1 MNINNSNYLNKS
13 NVFMKASEFKLSI
26 VSGMNNLI
34 DDYFGSNSKA
44 DKFINST
51 LKILVR
57 QNTYKLDEVLGIFM
71 DERGTIDEDI
81 ILEEYSKVIG
91 ESGLIID
98 IRDFVKNEFIKNLLP
113 NKALIIKKDDLR
125 KIFSNPNE

>member
-1 MNINNSNYLNKS
+1 
-13 NVFMKASEFKLSI
+13 MKASEFKLSI
-26 VSGMNNLI
+26 VAGMNNLI

-71 DERGTIDEDI
+71 DERGAIDEDI

-98 IRDFVKNEFIKNLLP
+98 IRDFVKNEFVKNLLP

>member
-1 MNINNSNYLNKS
+1 
-13 NVFMKASEFKLSI
+13 MKASEFKLSI
-26 VSGMNNLI
+26 VAGMNNLI